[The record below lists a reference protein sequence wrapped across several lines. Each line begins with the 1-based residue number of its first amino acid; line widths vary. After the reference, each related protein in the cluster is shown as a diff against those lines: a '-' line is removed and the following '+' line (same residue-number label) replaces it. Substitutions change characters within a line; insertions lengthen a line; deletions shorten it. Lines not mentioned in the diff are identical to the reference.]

1 MTTPERAKAH
11 STPQPDQFTH
21 STQSVRLRV
30 FHRTP
35 DVPPLHDGSPPLSRR
50 PKPRSPLSA
59 GVVFRAGVGQHEASW
74 GGVVIEG
81 VQRGVGSLSPSEARA
96 CQRSAGKSPAGRPRT
111 KRTYGALPGEIG
123 ASPMLAR
130 AVPALTSGYAEPA
143 AEGATPRDSGWP
155 AETRKKTNRP
165 GARRVLL
172 PSTRTTA

>member
-1 MTTPERAKAH
+1 M
-11 STPQPDQFTH
+11 PQLDQFTYL
-21 STQSVRLRV
+21 TQLVWLCV
-30 FHRTP
+30 FYCTL
-35 DVPPLHDGSPPLSRR
+35 DVLLFHDGLPLLSRR
-50 PKPRSPLSA
+50 LKLRSLLSA

-81 VQRGVGSLSPSEARA
+81 VQRGVGSLSSSEARA
-96 CQRSAGKSPAGRPRT
+96 CQWLAGKSSAGRPRT
-111 KRTYGALPGEIG
+111 KRTYGALLGEIG
-123 ASPMLAR
+123 ASSMLAR

-155 AETRKKTNRP
+155 AETRKKINRL